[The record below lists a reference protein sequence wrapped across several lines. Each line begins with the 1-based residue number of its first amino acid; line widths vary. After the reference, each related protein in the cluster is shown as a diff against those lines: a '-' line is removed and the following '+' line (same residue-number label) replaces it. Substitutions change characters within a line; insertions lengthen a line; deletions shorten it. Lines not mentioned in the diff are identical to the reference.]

1 MTPHRVR
8 LTMRYTRISCM
19 PMRATMD
26 LDRVVSAE
34 DQDDAVRQA
43 CLCLD
48 RDLEELLWAVNS
60 MNVSEVIVEVRSV
73 EPAAEGDREAPWN
86 PDPFPA
92 EVTVPP
98 YVILQRP

>member
-1 MTPHRVR
+1 VSPHRVR

-26 LDRVVSAE
+26 LDRVVLAK

-73 EPAAEGDREAPWN
+73 DTSADGDGEAPWN
-86 PDPFPA
+86 PDPFPP
-92 EVTVPP
+92 EVAVPP
-98 YVILQRP
+98 YVIIQHP